1 MGTLN
6 LNSGTITGLNAGG
19 LPDASVQ
26 AADLASGVGGKF
38 ASYAVICDEKAH
50 NTDGGSFTQG
60 DWRDRDLNTELI
72 DPDGIVS
79 ISSNQF
85 TLGAGTYL
93 IHWSAPAYRVEE
105 HRTRLYD
112 VTGSAVLE
120 IGFNGWSAD
129 TDRPQG
135 WSEGW
140 CRHTITSNNVY
151 KIQHMCDDTYSG
163 AGMGRPGNI
172 DDTVE
177 RYTWVKIYKEA

>member
-38 ASYAVICDEKAH
+38 ASYAVICDQKAH
-50 NTDGGSFTQG
+50 DTAGGSFTK
-60 DWRDRDLNTELI
+60 DAWRDRDLNTELI

-79 ISSNQF
+79 ISSDQF

-93 IHWSAPAYRVEE
+93 INWSAPAYRVDT
-105 HRTRLYD
+105 HLSRLYD
-112 VTGSAVLE
+112 VTGSAVLD
-120 IGFNGWSAD
+120 IGFSAWSAD
-129 TDRPQG
+129 
-135 WSEGW
+135 SERGMERSDGYY
-140 CRHTITSNNVY
+140 RHTITGNNVY
-151 KIQHMCDDTYSG
+151 KIQHWSSQTGSIDGFGRVANLDD
-163 AGMGRPGNI
+163 A
-172 DDTVE
+172 VE